1 MTTAHEALL
10 QQALEALEV
19 TTSNNHSFAE
29 KVQLQ
34 ADAITALRAALEQ
47 PEQEPH
53 WLTKELMA
61 DYLDM
66 IAEAISENSTEM
78 LRHKAHWMRTRGEV

>member
-1 MTTAHEALL
+1 
-10 QQALEALEV
+10 LE
-19 TTSNNHSFAE
+19 
-29 KVQLQ
+29 
-34 ADAITALRAALEQ
+34 AALEQ
-47 PEQEPH
+47 TDQEPH

-78 LRHKAHWMRTRGEV
+78 LRHKAHWMRRGKV